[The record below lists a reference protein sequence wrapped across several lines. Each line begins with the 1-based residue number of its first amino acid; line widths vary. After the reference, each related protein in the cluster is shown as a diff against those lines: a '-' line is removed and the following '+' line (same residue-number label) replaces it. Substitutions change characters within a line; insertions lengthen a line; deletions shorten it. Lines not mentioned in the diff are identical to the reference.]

1 MTLAVYN
8 TLTDSKEP
16 FEPLEPGVVRM
27 YVCGPTVYDKAH
39 IGHAM
44 SSIVFDVIRRHL
56 EYRGYRVLHVMNYT
70 DVDDKVIQ
78 RAQQIGVGATELSE
92 RYIAEYDRHMQ
103 EFNLLPP
110 LVKPRVSQEIEN
122 ILRMVQGLIERGFAY
137 ALDGDVYFE
146 VAKDTDYGKLSR
158 RRLEE
163 MRAGARVE
171 VDERKRG
178 AADFAL
184 WKAAKPGEPSW
195 PSPWGPGRP
204 GWHIE
209 CSTMSL
215 QHLGEQIDIHGGGN
229 DLIFPHHENEIA
241 QTESLTGK
249 PFVRYWLHN
258 GMMQLRG
265 EDMSKSTGVMLTVDE
280 FLSRHEADVLRLMV
294 LNSHYRKPLT
304 YTEESAESG
313 RGALERL
320 RGGLKSAPA
329 DTQQPATAQE
339 ALRAAGERARDSF
352 GAAMDDD
359 FNTAVALSALFELVR
374 EIHQARQAGAG
385 PAAFE
390 QPQQVLLELAG
401 VLGIRLQVDSQLGGL
416 GPDLV
421 ELLIQVREELRAA
434 SHWALADQIRD
445 RLAALGLLLEDGKH
459 GTTWTARG
467 RPGGGR

>member
-1 MTLAVYN
+1 
-8 TLTDSKEP
+8 
-16 FEPLEPGVVRM
+16 
-27 YVCGPTVYDKAH
+27 
-39 IGHAM
+39 
-44 SSIVFDVIRRHL
+44 
-56 EYRGYRVLHVMNYT
+56 
-70 DVDDKVIQ
+70 
-78 RAQQIGVGATELSE
+78 
-92 RYIAEYDRHMQ
+92 
-103 EFNLLPP
+103 
-110 LVKPRVSQEIEN
+110 
-122 ILRMVQGLIERGFAY
+122 
-137 ALDGDVYFE
+137 
-146 VAKDTDYGKLSR
+146 
-158 RRLEE
+158 
-163 MRAGARVE
+163 VE

-209 CSTMSL
+209 CSSMSL

-304 YTEESAESG
+304 YTEESAEAG

-320 RGGLKSAPA
+320 RGGLKPAPA
-329 DTQQPATAQE
+329 GTLQPAAAQE

-374 EIHQARQAGAG
+374 EIHQARQVGAA
-385 PAAFE
+385 PAALE

-401 VLGIRLQVDSQLGGL
+401 VLGIRLEVDSQLSGL
-416 GPDLV
+416 GPELV

-434 SHWALADQIRD
+434 SQWALADQIRD
-445 RLAALGLLLEDGKH
+445 RLAALGVLLEDGKH

-467 RPGGGR
+467 RGR

>member
-1 MTLAVYN
+1 
-8 TLTDSKEP
+8 
-16 FEPLEPGVVRM
+16 M

-44 SSIVFDVIRRHL
+44 SSIVFDVIRRYL

-70 DVDDKVIQ
+70 DVDDKVIL

-103 EFNLLPP
+103 DFNLLPP

-137 ALDGDVYFE
+137 SLDGDVYFE
-146 VAKDTDYGKLSR
+146 VAKDTDYGKLSG

-280 FLSRHEADVLRLMV
+280 FLSRHEADELRMMV

-304 YTEESAESG
+304 YTEESAEAG
-313 RGALERL
+313 QGALERL
-320 RGGLKSAPA
+320 RGGLKPAPA
-329 DTQQPATAQE
+329 GTQQPAAAQE
-339 ALRAAGERARDSF
+339 ALRAAGERARDNF

-401 VLGIRLQVDSQLGGL
+401 VLGIRLEVDSQLGGL
-416 GPDLV
+416 GPELV
-421 ELLIQVREELRAA
+421 ELLIQAREELRAA

-445 RLAALGLLLEDGKH
+445 RLAALGVLLEDGKH

-467 RPGGGR
+467 RGR